1 MFGRKSIS
9 DKIICCI
16 IAVAVIFS
24 GMCVALMKSNSLEK
38 YDCDSELTA
47 DTIEVICI
55 EVPLIDMTIS
65 DTTGICNSTYIQQI
79 VYQNTVIKKISEFL
93 YHAVDSRDL
102 INSSFSSFIEKYS
115 VEDSLQFA
123 QGLVVNYI
131 HSMDG
136 KKRI

>member
-24 GMCVALMKSNSLEK
+24 GMCVVLMKSNSLEK

-47 DTIEVICI
+47 TIEAICI
-55 EVPLIDMTIS
+55 EVPLIDMATS

-102 INSSFSSFIEKYS
+102 IKSSFSSFIEKYS
-115 VEDSLQFA
+115 VEDSLQFT